1 MKLLFSREDR
11 LDCPCM
17 NGRDLKKTIPGI
29 VGQVTAFLSGR
40 LCPAAV
46 REAIRARFRVRKGWP
61 VQ

>member
-1 MKLLFSREDR
+1 MHERPGPKE
-11 LDCPCM
+11 
-17 NGRDLKKTIPGI
+17 TIPGI